1 MIKLNNF
8 TSAARSSSYFYNNI
22 FDALM
27 NLWHIPFSCKYSI
40 ASIIYLT
47 HKIVCPSY
55 NLDEAYFFNYSAK
68 VPPLQYSSNK
78 YIYF

>member
-1 MIKLNNF
+1 
-8 TSAARSSSYFYNNI
+8 
-22 FDALM
+22 M